1 MKKTAAVLI
10 SDPRVIPD
18 PPLPAIVAIKAI
30 AAGKAT
36 EEQQL
41 RFMEFLI
48 TKVCGYHECHAY
60 FGDGGADKSQFAM
73 GRARVAQF
81 LMTYIAADIRKF
93 KDGQPSEQVT

>member
-1 MKKTAAVLI
+1 MSNKPALT
-10 SDPRVIPD
+10 DPRYIKA
-18 PPLPAIVAIKAI
+18 PPLPAVVAIKAI
-30 AAGKAT
+30 ATGTAT
-36 EEQQL
+36 EDQQR

-48 TKVCGYHECHAY
+48 TQVCGYHECHAY

-73 GRARVAQF
+73 GRARVAQY